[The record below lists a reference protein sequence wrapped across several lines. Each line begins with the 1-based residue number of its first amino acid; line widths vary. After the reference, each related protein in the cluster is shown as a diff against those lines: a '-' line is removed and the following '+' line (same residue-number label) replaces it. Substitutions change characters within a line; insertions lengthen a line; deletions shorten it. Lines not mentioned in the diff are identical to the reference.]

1 MARLN
6 KRASSCIGLFLI
18 AMLVTAC
25 GGGGGSG
32 GGGVAAGPVASAS
45 SFSMTTVMADQIN
58 NGYTENFTV
67 TGTQIV
73 GGITF
78 NVTGNGT
85 ITVAPAVNAVFEGQ
99 AALQNTGTI
108 SATLT
113 VNGISAPLSE
123 TSQSFSTTNYVPLG
137 ESNGEYWVMQG
148 APVIPATVNVGNTGT
163 IGTYTRYSDSG
174 KATVLGT
181 AQISY
186 VVEADT
192 ATSAVVNI
200 ILREFDNTNTLL
212 LTDQD
217 RWRIDTLGNLAW
229 VSETASAPDFNYVFN

>member
-78 NVTGNGT
+78 N
-85 ITVAPAVNAVFEGQ
+85 P
-99 AALQNTGTI
+99 
-108 SATLT
+108 SLT
-113 VNGISAPLSE
+113 PRP
-123 TSQSFSTTNYVPLG
+123 TFP
-137 ESNGEYWVMQG
+137 
-148 APVIPATVNVGNTGT
+148 
-163 IGTYTRYSDSG
+163 
-174 KATVLGT
+174 
-181 AQISY
+181 
-186 VVEADT
+186 
-192 ATSAVVNI
+192 
-200 ILREFDNTNTLL
+200 
-212 LTDQD
+212 
-217 RWRIDTLGNLAW
+217 
-229 VSETASAPDFNYVFN
+229 